1 MVNLIQ
7 CCFLPTYYLV
17 IITTKQHN
25 GTINQHNG
33 TINQHIGTINQQ
45 SGVLS
50 RYNAIIN
57 AGISPC
63 DAGIMCL
70 SHAWW
75 PSLLQA
81 DNILILI

>member
-17 IITTKQHN
+17 IITTK
-25 GTINQHNG
+25 QHNG

-70 SHAWW
+70 SHAWP